1 MEEKKEQ
8 IKNILRDKPSIKVGS
23 NISKQEGA
31 WSFDDGTYLHFDE
44 HISNSIPSYKFAHEI
59 IVQIADHFIRKEGVV
74 YDFGCSTGTLTRML
88 ALEYRNRNPKI
99 IGIDSVDEMVKTC
112 EKEAVAIRK
121 AGINIQYETGD
132 ITELEID
139 KADLITSVFTM
150 QFIHLSDRKKV
161 LENIYKSLYTGG
173 AFIWLE
179 KVRAPTPRLQDI
191 INNAY
196 MKFKLRKFKPDEVL
210 AKTFSLSSV
219 MDPLTSE
226 ENHGLLRSVG
236 FNETMV
242 FFKSYCFE
250 GILATKK

>member
-1 MEEKKEQ
+1 M
-8 IKNILRDKPSIKVGS
+8 
-23 NISKQEGA
+23 
-31 WSFDDGTYLHFDE
+31 
-44 HISNSIPSYKFAHEI
+44 
-59 IVQIADHFIRKEGVV
+59 V

-179 KVRAPTPRLQDI
+179 KVSANT
-191 INNAY
+191 
-196 MKFKLRKFKPDEVL
+196 EV
-210 AKTFSLSSV
+210 ARY
-219 MDPLTSE
+219 
-226 ENHGLLRSVG
+226 N
-236 FNETMV
+236 
-242 FFKSYCFE
+242 
-250 GILATKK
+250 

>member
-1 MEEKKEQ
+1 M
-8 IKNILRDKPSIKVGS
+8 
-23 NISKQEGA
+23 
-31 WSFDDGTYLHFDE
+31 
-44 HISNSIPSYKFAHEI
+44 
-59 IVQIADHFIRKEGVV
+59 
-74 YDFGCSTGTLTRML
+74 
-88 ALEYRNRNPKI
+88 
-99 IGIDSVDEMVKTC
+99 
-112 EKEAVAIRK
+112 
-121 AGINIQYETGD
+121 
-132 ITELEID
+132 
-139 KADLITSVFTM
+139 
-150 QFIHLSDRKKV
+150 

-250 GILATKK
+250 GILATKNEFNSLY